1 MPCALTKSDTPMTD
15 QEIIDLIA
23 RVARGGESEEQ
34 TSRLLDTL
42 DREFGVPSGY
52 CSDLIF
58 WPMRHGL
65 GDDPPPEQIL
75 AKARAYRPL
84 LL

>member
-1 MPCALTKSDTPMTD
+1 MTD
-15 QEIIDLIA
+15 KELIDIIT

-34 TSRLLDTL
+34 ISRWLDTL
-42 DREFGVPSGY
+42 DQVLQVPSGY